1 MRTTITITA
10 FMALLLGACASED
23 GDKLAGG
30 GPTGPGDPPV
40 ETPPVTKPP
49 GPVDPATCT
58 PGKEFAGFDGKN
70 LVADRLVAN
79 VGVDRGRFKP
89 YDALAAEYK
98 RVLGSTPASLAAAA
112 DTYGKPDPR
121 WYDEPLAGGV
131 VLQTSYS
138 IAFDGCLTYT
148 LAPADF
154 AAAPTAATATTKC
167 SEMARTFWSHTPS
180 PDQITA
186 CVDMAVT
193 GSATDTNPRRRW
205 AYACASVLSSAG
217 FLTY

>member
-23 GDKLAGG
+23 GNQLSGQN
-30 GPTGPGDPPV
+30 PPGPG
-40 ETPPVTKPP
+40 ETPPVTPP
-49 GPVDPATCT
+49 GTTPPGTVDPATCT
-58 PGKEFAGFDGKN
+58 AGKEFAGFDGKN

-98 RVLGSTPASLAAAA
+98 RVLGNTPVSLTAAA
-112 DTYGKPDPR
+112 DTFGKPDPR

-131 VLQTSYS
+131 VLQTAYS
-138 IAFDGCLTYT
+138 IAYDGCLTYT
-148 LAPADF
+148 QTPAEF
-154 AAAPTAATATTKC
+154 GVVPAAATAATKC
-167 SEMARTFWSHTPS
+167 TEMARTFWSRTAS
-180 PDQITA
+180 PDQIAA
-186 CVDMAVT
+186 CVDIAVT
-193 GSATDTNPRRRW
+193 GSAKETDARKRW